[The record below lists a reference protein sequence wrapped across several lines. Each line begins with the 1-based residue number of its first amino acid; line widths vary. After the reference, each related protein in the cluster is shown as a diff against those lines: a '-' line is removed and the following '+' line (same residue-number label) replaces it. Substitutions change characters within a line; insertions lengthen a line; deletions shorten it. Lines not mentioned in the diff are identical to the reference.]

1 MTQEEQQTRTAD
13 DYYAFADNDVH
24 WQMARASAKL
34 EGIELTAKDDLL
46 AGQCAAGDIT
56 IDGWIGAIV
65 KDFYPNGTNFQQ

>member
-1 MTQEEQQTRTAD
+1 MSQATHTDD
-13 DYYAFADNDVH
+13 DYYALAENDVH

-46 AGQCAAGDIT
+46 AGKCAAGVIS
-56 IDGWIGAIV
+56 IDEWIGAIV